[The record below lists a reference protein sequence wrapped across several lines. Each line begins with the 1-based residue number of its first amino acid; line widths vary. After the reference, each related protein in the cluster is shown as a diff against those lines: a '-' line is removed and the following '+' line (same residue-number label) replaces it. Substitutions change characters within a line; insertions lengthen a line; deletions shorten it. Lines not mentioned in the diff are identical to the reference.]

1 MFPFCSK
8 SNVPLCDA
16 CALARLNAIHNY
28 NLSHIYFHCNSNFL
42 RMCSLDSHSELMH
55 FAHDSN
61 RTVDMTLCYIEEM
74 RRHIYSR
81 KHKILLNYFIV
92 SVIKNLYIICSK
104 WEKFFLYIIYLF
116 QLRQTLFIFSPW
128 INKVKST
135 EVLFGR
141 HDFFMTITFST
152 K

>member
-28 NLSHIYFHCNSNFL
+28 NLSHIYCHCNSNFL

-55 FAHDSN
+55 FAHDRN
-61 RTVDMTLCYIEEM
+61 RTVDMTLGYIEEIIGY
-74 RRHIYSR
+74 IYSR

-92 SVIKNLYIICSK
+92 SVIKNLYIMCSK
-104 WEKFFLYIIYLF
+104 
-116 QLRQTLFIFSPW
+116 
-128 INKVKST
+128 
-135 EVLFGR
+135 
-141 HDFFMTITFST
+141 
-152 K
+152 